1 MSDPHLVN
9 LKIVKAAQVNKET
22 NKGVIWG
29 GIENDKINRE
39 KII

>member
-1 MSDPHLVN
+1 MSGPHQVN
-9 LKIVKAAQVNKET
+9 LKIVKAAQVKENT

-29 GIENDKINRE
+29 GIENDKINRK